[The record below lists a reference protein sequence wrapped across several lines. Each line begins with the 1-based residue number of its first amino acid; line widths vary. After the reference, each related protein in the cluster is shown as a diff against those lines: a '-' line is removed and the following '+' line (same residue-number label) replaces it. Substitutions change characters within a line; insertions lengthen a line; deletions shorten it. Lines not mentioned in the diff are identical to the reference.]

1 MQKELLGTSC
11 WVAFP
16 DFSLWILCIKDIYI
30 YIHTYNLFFPFISQ
44 YIVQKYFC
52 VIRVVMTGRITV
64 WSRQVPLHSGSS
76 KVLIQHDAHKHIGD
90 GFIKRKARHPTWY
103 QDHKV
108 HQLWNLFQHILTF
121 LYFTDKGNDP
131 RNYRPPALGEWKMK
145 GCFASNVMP
154 DSWLNRQQCQASPK
168 ASVGPHLLLT
178 TACHGV
184 PKPGKSVLLQ
194 DI

>member
-1 MQKELLGTSC
+1 MNIIYKRHIYLYTYLLP
-11 WVAFP
+11 V
-16 DFSLWILCIKDIYI
+16 
-30 YIHTYNLFFPFISQ
+30 FFFISQ
-44 YIVQKYFC
+44 YIAQKYFC
-52 VIRVVMTGRITV
+52 VIGVVVTGRITV
-64 WSRQVPLHSGSS
+64 WSRQVP
-76 KVLIQHDAHKHIGD
+76 KVLIQHDAHKRRGD
-90 GFIKRKARHPTWY
+90 GFIKRKAGHPTWY

-108 HQLWNLFQHILTF
+108 HRLWNLFQHILTF

-154 DSWLNRQQCQASPK
+154 DSWLNSQQCQASPK
-168 ASVGPHLLLT
+168 ASAGPHLLLT
-178 TACHGV
+178 TACHGA